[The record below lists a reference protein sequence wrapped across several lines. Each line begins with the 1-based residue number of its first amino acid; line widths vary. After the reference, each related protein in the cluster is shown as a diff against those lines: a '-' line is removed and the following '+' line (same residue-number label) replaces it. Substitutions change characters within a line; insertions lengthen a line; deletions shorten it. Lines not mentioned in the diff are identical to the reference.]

1 MNMRLN
7 QMDEID
13 SVKQRHFAKY
23 LLRMGDGIDPIVS
36 STNIIELQP
45 DICLETDKI
54 DKLVEWVWVYN
65 NFENNFCNSKYLI
78 N

>member
-1 MNMRLN
+1 MRVN

-36 STNIIELQP
+36 STNAIELQP

-54 DKLVEWVWVYN
+54 DKLVEWVHN
-65 NFENNFCNSKYLI
+65 DFENNYCNSEYLI

>member
-1 MNMRLN
+1 
-7 QMDEID
+7 
-13 SVKQRHFAKY
+13 
-23 LLRMGDGIDPIVS
+23 MGDGIDPIVS
-36 STNIIELQP
+36 STNVIELQP

>member
-1 MNMRLN
+1 MRGNQLDELN
-7 QMDEID
+7 Y
-13 SVKQRHFAKY
+13 VKY
-23 LLRMGDGIDPIVS
+23 LLRIGDGKEPIVS
-36 STNIIELQP
+36 STNVIELQP